1 MISFIFNR
9 LIRAEWYW

>member
-1 MISFIFNR
+1 MFLFIFYR